1 MYFHTKEVSLM
12 SELKKKEFIAKVKKL
27 NCGSNDLVWIAA
39 NRADGVLAGWIV
51 GFSEQDEDQCV
62 LVTDK
67 GLLRNF
73 KTVDSAIDFVAMN
86 DLSDGAVSVAYC

>member
-1 MYFHTKEVSLM
+1 M

-27 NCGSNDLVWIAA
+27 NISCVSSELIWVCA
-39 NRADGVLAGWIV
+39 NRTMNGVLTGWII
-51 GFSEQDEDQCV
+51 GFSEYDKDQCV

-73 KTVDSAIDFVAMN
+73 KTIDSAVDFVAMN
-86 DLSDGAVSVAYC
+86 DLGDGSINVSYA